1 VQSLE
6 STVVTDNALVNTALF
21 TLYGVFTLACLVA
34 PKVVGLIG
42 PKMAMVVGAVP
53 YVLLVFANMAP
64 SYYTFIPSFAGVGL
78 GAAILWTGQGMYLS
92 RCSINEAAATGES
105 TEVVSSR
112 FNGVFWTAFQF
123 NAAVGLIASSII
135 LQAVPN
141 FKTAVNYLFL
151 GLGVVG
157 SLGVAVLLTMRAV
170 PSAAAAGDGA
180 DEPDDSLSAL
190 TAHDAQSDKH
200 SDDESSAKRAGGGD
214 VTLLDT
220 LRLVRSSRAMQLLAP
235 VIFYNGASLGFH
247 LANFPL
253 LYQDVADADGN
264 VTQPKLLGKALVG
277 YVSAT
282 FYLANSAATYGGG
295 LVASRFGAWGL
306 ASGGGACCL
315 LACRLSPHI
324 RPSFGVVH

>member
-1 VQSLE
+1 MELERDLSDVWLPHYPTATTVDGLTRRHRALQTCPRCLPRVQSLE

-141 FKTAVNYLFL
+141 FKRFFR
-151 GLGVVG
+151 GL
-157 SLGVAVLLTMRAV
+157 
-170 PSAAAAGDGA
+170 
-180 DEPDDSLSAL
+180 
-190 TAHDAQSDKH
+190 
-200 SDDESSAKRAGGGD
+200 
-214 VTLLDT
+214 
-220 LRLVRSSRAMQLLAP
+220 
-235 VIFYNGASLGFH
+235 
-247 LANFPL
+247 
-253 LYQDVADADGN
+253 
-264 VTQPKLLGKALVG
+264 
-277 YVSAT
+277 
-282 FYLANSAATYGGG
+282 
-295 LVASRFGAWGL
+295 
-306 ASGGGACCL
+306 
-315 LACRLSPHI
+315 
-324 RPSFGVVH
+324 